1 MRRRT
6 HTCGELRAHD
16 AGKQVFLSG
25 WVARIRDH
33 GGLLF
38 LDLRDRYGKTQV
50 VIRPEEDSVLY
61 EKASG
66 LHGEWVI
73 SVEGE
78 VALRPPGAV
87 NRQISTGEVEVHA
100 RDIEVLNQ
108 CLPPPFPVEEEEIHP
123 SEEMR
128 LRYRYLDL
136 RRSEMQEIFALR
148 HRVYGIAREHL
159 TTHGFLEIETPFL
172 VKSTP
177 EGARDYLVPSRVHP
191 GKFYALPQSPQ
202 IYKQILM
209 VAGFDR
215 YFQIVR
221 CFRDEDLRSDR
232 QPEFTQV
239 DVELSFPDIDTIFG
253 IAESLFCKIFKA
265 AWDVD
270 LPSPFPRFTY
280 SEVMAKYGT
289 DKPDLRFGMPLVDV
303 TEDLRDTDFRIV
315 KEALEKDGAARG
327 ICVKGEAGRTRKQI
341 ADFEEAAKN
350 AGLGGIL
357 PVKLTTEGVQGALAQ
372 HLSEATLRTITERMG
387 AQQGDLLLFAVGAR
401 EETQKGLGALRL
413 HLGETL
419 GLIQPQSISIFWV
432 TEFPLFEKDPVTG
445 DLASAHHPFTGFFDE
460 DIALLDTNP
469 LAVRSHAYDMVV
481 NGSEVLSGSIRIS
494 NPEVQRRIFSL
505 LGINDEEA
513 TRRFGFLLEAL
524 RYGAPLMGGFAVG
537 FDRVIMVLTG
547 KSIRDV
553 IAFPKTLLAASL
565 MDGCPSEV
573 DEKLLKDLYIQFVP
587 PPDAK

>member
-1 MRRRT
+1 MRKRT
-6 HTCGELRAHD
+6 HTCGELCAED
-16 AGKQVFLSG
+16 AGKQVVLNG
-25 WVARIRDH
+25 WVARVRDH

-38 LDLRDRYGKTQV
+38 IDLRDRYGKTQV
-50 VIRPEEDSVLY
+50 VVKPEEDPTLY
-61 EKASG
+61 EDASKV
-66 LHGEWVI
+66 HSEWVV
-73 SVEGE
+73 SVQGE
-78 VALRPPGAV
+78 VALRPSGTV
-87 NRQISTGEVEVHA
+87 NRQMPTGEIEVHA
-100 RDIEVLNQ
+100 RRIEVLNRA
-108 CLPPPFPVEEEEIHP
+108 LPLPFPVEEEEIHA
-123 SEEMR
+123 SEELR

-136 RRSEMQEIFALR
+136 RRPEMQEIFLLR
-148 HRVYGIAREHL
+148 HQVYGIVRDHF
-159 TTHGFLEIETPFL
+159 TKHGFLEIETPCL

-239 DVELSFPDIDTIFG
+239 DVEFSFPTQEMIFE

-265 AWDVD
+265 AWDMD
-270 LPSPFPRFTY
+270 LPVPFPRLTY
-280 SEVMAKYGT
+280 HEAMTKYGS

-303 TEDLRDTDFRIV
+303 TDCVRDTDFRIV
-315 KEALEKDGAARG
+315 KEPIDKGGVALA
-327 ICVKGEAGRTRKQI
+327 ICLKGEAGRTRRQI
-341 ADFEEAAKN
+341 GEFEEVAKQ

-357 PVKLTTEGVQGALAQ
+357 PVKVAPEGPQGSLVS
-372 HLSEATLRTITERMG
+372 HLSQSAMSEIASRIG
-387 AQQGDLLLFAVGAR
+387 AESGDLLLLAVGPSG
-401 EETQKGLGALRL
+401 ETHKGLGALRL
-413 HLGETL
+413 HLGQVL
-419 GLIQPQSISIFWV
+419 GLIRERDVSIFWV
-432 TEFPLFEKDPVTG
+432 TEFPLFERDPQTG
-445 DLASAHHPFTGFFDE
+445 AIGSSHHPFTGFFEE
-460 DIALLDTNP
+460 DLPSLDSNP
-469 LAVRSHAYDMVV
+469 LGVRSLSYDMVV

-494 NPEVQRRIFSL
+494 DPEVQSKIFSL
-505 LGINDEEA
+505 LGISEEEA
-513 TRRFGFLLEAL
+513 SRRFGFLLEAL
-524 RYGAPLMGGFAVG
+524 QYGAPPMGGFAVG
-537 FDRVIMVLTG
+537 LDRVIMVLTG

-573 DEKLLKDLYIQFVP
+573 EEELLKDLHIRLVP

>member
-1 MRRRT
+1 MRKRT

-16 AGKQVFLSG
+16 AGKRVFLSG
-25 WVARIRDH
+25 WVARTRDH

-38 LDLRDRYGKTQV
+38 VDLRDRYGKTQV
-50 VIRPEEDSVLY
+50 VIRPEEDQALY

-66 LHGEWVI
+66 LHGEWVV
-73 SVEGE
+73 SMEGE
-78 VALRPPGAV
+78 VVLRPPGAA
-87 NRQISTGEVEVHA
+87 NRQIPTGEIEVHA
-100 RDIEVLNQ
+100 RNIEVLNQ
-108 CLPPPFPVEEEEIHP
+108 CLPLPFPIEEEEIHP

-148 HRVYGIAREHL
+148 HRVYAIVREHFAE
-159 TTHGFLEIETPFL
+159 HDFLEIETPFL

-215 YFQIVR
+215 YFQVVR

-239 DVELSFPDIDTIFG
+239 DVELSFPDIDMIFG

-265 AWDVD
+265 AWNID
-270 LPSPFPRFTY
+270 LPTPFPRFTY

-289 DKPDLRFGMPLVDV
+289 DKPDMRFGMPLVDV
-303 TEDLRDTDFRIV
+303 TEHLRDTDFRVV
-315 KEALEKDGAARG
+315 KEALEKGGAALG
-327 ICVKGEAGRTRKQI
+327 ICVKGESGRTRKQI
-341 ADFEEAAKN
+341 AEFEEAAKK

-372 HLSEATLRTITERMG
+372 HLSEAALRNITERMN
-387 AQQGDLLLFAVGAR
+387 AATGDLLLIAVGPR

-413 HLGETL
+413 HLGEAL
-419 GLIQPQSISIFWV
+419 GLIQQQSISIFWV
-432 TEFPLFEKDPVTG
+432 TEFPLFEKDPMTG
-445 DLASAHHPFTGFFDE
+445 GLASAHHPFTGFFEE
-460 DIALLDTNP
+460 DFALLETNP
-469 LAVRSHAYDMVV
+469 IAVCSHAYDMVV

-494 NPEVQRRIFSL
+494 NPEVQSKIFSL
-505 LGINDEEA
+505 LGISEEEA

-524 RYGAPLMGGFAVG
+524 RYGAPPMGGFAVG
-537 FDRVIMVLTG
+537 LDRVIMILTG

-573 DEKLLKDLYIQFVP
+573 DEKLLRDLHIQLVP
-587 PPDAK
+587 LPES